1 MRISLFLKLLPHRKQ
16 IKFFG
21 SKDRKEQIK
30 QVKMEIEAKEKSEV
44 LELLYHQYKYK
55 VVNGLKINE
64 IES

>member
-1 MRISLFLKLLPHRKQ
+1 MKKFK

-30 QVKMEIEAKEKSEV
+30 QVIMEIEAKEKSEV

-55 VVNGLKINE
+55 VINGLKINE